1 MVARRKAV
9 ADKAADKKA
18 DDRRAELA
26 VDSRVRVFPDTDH
39 EDRGV
44 IVEDF
49 GQETPQSVDIG
60 GEHFADPARRW
71 AVVLDAGTLVFLD
84 SEHLMP
90 E

>member
-1 MVARRKAV
+1 MVARRKTV
-9 ADKAADKKA
+9 ADKAAAKK
-18 DDRRAELA
+18 DEDRRSELA
-26 VDSRVRVFPDTDH
+26 VDSRVRVFPDTDR
-39 EDRGV
+39 EERGV

-84 SEHLMP
+84 SEQLLP

>member
-9 ADKAADKKA
+9 ADKAAEKNDE
-18 DDRRAELA
+18 DRRSELA
-26 VDSRVRVFPDTDH
+26 IDSRVRVFPDTDH

-49 GQETPQSVDIG
+49 GQMTPQSVDIG

-71 AVVLDAGTLVFLD
+71 AVVLDAGNLVFLD
-84 SEHLMP
+84 SEQLLP